1 MASIG
6 LKRVIASAVALVGVT
21 YVGFCAYLWTQQR
34 ALIFQAQPLVRRTP
48 RDVGVEFADLDIPV
62 ASGGVIH
69 AWWLP
74 ADSSAPRAATL
85 LYLRGND
92 GNLGEEVER
101 LAALRRHGLPILAID
116 YRGFGKS
123 SGPAPS
129 ESQVYADAMAA
140 WDHLVRS
147 QGLEPRRIIVY
158 GHSLGGAV
166 ATELA
171 LHRAPM
177 CGIVLESTFTSIAD
191 LGQAQYPI
199 VPVRWFLT
207 ERFDTLSKI
216 SRLVGPIVFIHGT
229 ADDVV
234 QAGMTQRLY
243 LAAHAPK
250 QLILVD
256 GAGHEDAMP
265 AGGTRV
271 AEAIAGLARRCA
283 GGSRQR

>member
-1 MASIG
+1 MAKIG
-6 LKRVIASAVALVGVT
+6 LSRLVASAVALVGVT

-34 ALIFQAQPLVRRTP
+34 ALIFQPQPVVRRTP
-48 RDVGVEFADLDIPV
+48 RDVGVAFAELDIPV
-62 ASGGVIH
+62 ADGGASH

-74 ADSSAPRAATL
+74 ANASPPAAATL
-85 LYLRGND
+85 FYLRGND

-101 LAALRRHGLPILAID
+101 LAALRRHRLPILAID

-129 ESQVYADAMAA
+129 EAQVYADAMAA

-147 QGLEPRRIIVY
+147 QGVEPGRIIVY

-166 ATELA
+166 AVELA
-171 LHRAPM
+171 LRRAPM
-177 CGIVLESTFTSIAD
+177 CGIVLESTFTSIAEM
-191 LGQAQYPI
+191 GRRQYPI

-216 SRLVGPIVFIHGT
+216 GRLGVPIVLIHGT
-229 ADDVV
+229 SDDVV
-234 QAGMTQRLY
+234 PATMAQRLY
-243 LAAHAPK
+243 EAASAPK
-250 QLILVD
+250 QLILVA

-265 AGGTRV
+265 TGGKPV
-271 AEAIAGLARRCA
+271 SEAIAELASRC
-283 GGSRQR
+283 GGGR